1 MQNMQAMLKQAQA
14 MQKDMLKSKS
24 EIENTEFTGQSSMV
38 TVTMMGDK
46 SLSSIKID
54 ADSLDKDDI
63 EMLEDMLVVAINDA
77 KGKYDKEMESKMGK
91 YTQGIPGIF

>member
-63 EMLEDMLVVAINDA
+63 EALQDMIVVAVGQANKKIDEA
-77 KGKYDKEMESKMGK
+77 YEPKLGKYN
-91 YTQGIPGIF
+91 IPGLF

>member
-1 MQNMQAMLKQAQA
+1 MNMQAMLKQAQK
-14 MQKDMLKSKS
+14 MQKEMLKTQD
-24 EIENTEFTGQSSMV
+24 EINEKIFTGESSFV
-38 TVTMMGDK
+38 SVQLRAGNVI
-46 SLSSIKID
+46 SIKINN
-54 ADSLDKDDI
+54 DSLDKDDI